1 MAKDFYDE
9 YAEVRQIFEEIE
21 DSSQIKIKDII
32 FDDTSNLINIT
43 QFTQLAIFCSSISIY
58 EIFRI
63 YLKEKEINLNIN
75 YSLGHSLGEY
85 TALVCSNIISIS
97 ECAKLLKIRGELM
110 QKSYK
115 ENLSGMVA
123 IIGLDCQSVEK
134 IILENNLNIEVAN
147 DNSPLQVVISGI
159 KKDLSAAEAIFLQH
173 GVKKYHYLN
182 VSAAFH
188 SKIMKNAEIE
198 MKKHL
203 MKIQF
208 KKPKYP
214 IISNYDAK
222 CSENPERIFDNLSNQ
237 MSNKVKW
244 VESIKYLESM
254 KETNIIEIGPGK
266 VLTGLI
272 KRISNQ
278 FTLSNINSI
287 KDLEN
292 IINGL

>member
-1 MAKDFYDE
+1 MEILNTHDKQSLLDYLLNRPLVIE
-9 YAEVRQIFEEIE
+9 YGNALLVHAGIPPQWDKSEV
-21 DSSQIKIKDII
+21 
-32 FDDTSNLINIT
+32 
-43 QFTQLAIFCSSISIY
+43 
-58 EIFRI
+58 
-63 YLKEKEINLNIN
+63 
-75 YSLGHSLGEY
+75 
-85 TALVCSNIISIS
+85 
-97 ECAKLLKIRGELM
+97 
-110 QKSYK
+110 
-115 ENLSGMVA
+115 
-123 IIGLDCQSVEK
+123 
-134 IILENNLNIEVAN
+134 
-147 DNSPLQVVISGI
+147 
-159 KKDLSAAEAIFLQH
+159 
-173 GVKKYHYLN
+173 
-182 VSAAFH
+182 
-188 SKIMKNAEIE
+188 MKNAEIE